1 MIAEAAKKLR
11 ENNQAGDKPLEA
23 VRDLTDVFNQLFE
36 NLQVLAEIIY
46 EFAENIGLLKLLSW
60 LPNLRPMV
68 LLGIVSGLTI
78 IVLILIGLRL
88 RIVNRRDISAD
99 ERDWVLNRV
108 ELLRM
113 LRKAIESRLR
123 QFTEGMANL
132 RQGRRIWAAAR
143 VRRIYC
149 KMMDMASEFEHP
161 RMGAETPL
169 EFIETLEKLFP
180 FIRAEVLV
188 ITQAY
193 HRVRYGEF
201 PETRFEVEEVEGAWE
216 SVKKSWG
223 GLPLEQNEI
232 KEKRD
237 YL

>member
-1 MIAEAAKKLR
+1 
-11 ENNQAGDKPLEA
+11 
-23 VRDLTDVFNQLFE
+23 VFNQLFE
-36 NLQVLAEIIY
+36 NLQVLAEIIN
-46 EFAENIGLLKLLSW
+46 EFAEKIGLLKLLSW

-88 RIVNRRDISAD
+88 RIANRRGISAD
-99 ERDWVLNRV
+99 ERDWVLNRG
-108 ELLRM
+108 ELLRI

-123 QFTEGMANL
+123 KFTEGIANL
-132 RQGRRIWAAAR
+132 RQGRRIWVAAR

-149 KMMDMASEFEHP
+149 KMIDMASEFEHP
-161 RMGAETPL
+161 RMEAETPL

-180 FIRAEVLV
+180 MARKEVLV

-193 HRVRYGEF
+193 QRVRYGEF

-216 SVKKSWG
+216 SVKKAWEDFRSK
-223 GLPLEQNEI
+223 NN
-232 KEKRD
+232 
-237 YL
+237 